1 MACIG
6 GLLGECDSLNK
17 GQGCEQERRKHQY
30 EKVLTATGDCVLHTR
45 PSEEPYGMCVR
56 TVSQGQKPVSISS
69 CLIGRGLPHDVLI
82 SLCSQRKP
90 EHTRWSGSLGW
101 KQWQGQDD
109 ERRCTKGV
117 LYNNCGQSNTSFLE
131 TSVSFIVNRPTVVL
145 SFWTVR
151 QI

>member
-1 MACIG
+1 M
-6 GLLGECDSLNK
+6 ECVSEPSATVKSL
-17 GQGCEQERRKHQY
+17 Y
-30 EKVLTATGDCVLHTR
+30 
-45 PSEEPYGMCVR
+45 PSAPA
-56 TVSQGQKPVSISS
+56 P
-69 CLIGRGLPHDVLI
+69 IGRGLPHDVLV

-109 ERRCTKGV
+109 ERCYTKGV

-131 TSVSFIVNRPTVVL
+131 TSVSFIINGPTLVL

-151 QI
+151 RI